1 MQDNK
6 LLALKL
12 ATNQHTAATV
22 QEKKKENDG
31 HTLLRGLLVRG
42 RGEHLEWSNANWIKV
57 NRIITLRCDLIGGKW
72 RRILFLYR
80 ENK

>member
-22 QEKKKENDG
+22 QEKKKEKDG

-42 RGEHLEWSNANWIKV
+42 WGG
-57 NRIITLRCDLIGGKW
+57 TLGVEQCKLDKGK
-72 RRILFLYR
+72 
-80 ENK
+80 